1 VLARR
6 RRKRLRPLRATPV
19 DRRTK
24 ADAIDTKVVM
34 AGTAIATGTAVI
46 SAVIATAVGTST
58 RTRQHP
64 VAKGVAM
71 DGVMVIATGRSAMAS
86 AMSANTVSIRTPR
99 AHRRSN
105 RNNSSQRSNS
115 SNNNSSPPHRSLKQH
130 RNLQRPG
137 ATTSAAT
144 AEIAEIAE
152 IAETV
157 GTVGTAVPV
166 VADVVVVA
174 AGDAVAKAPPP
185 MRAQGTMPK
194 LARNLRATR
203 NTALIW
209 PRRVRSNRA

>member
-1 VLARR
+1 
-6 RRKRLRPLRATPV
+6 
-19 DRRTK
+19 
-24 ADAIDTKVVM
+24 M

-64 VAKGVAM
+64 VAMGVAM
-71 DGVMVIATGRSAMAS
+71 DGVMVIATGSSAMAS

-137 ATTSAAT
+137 ATTSAA
-144 AEIAEIAE
+144 IAE

-157 GTVGTAVPV
+157 GTVVTAVPV

>member
-1 VLARR
+1 
-6 RRKRLRPLRATPV
+6 
-19 DRRTK
+19 
-24 ADAIDTKVVM
+24 M

-64 VAKGVAM
+64 VAMGVAM
-71 DGVMVIATGRSAMAS
+71 DGVMVIATGSSAMAS

-115 SNNNSSPPHRSLKQH
+115 SNNSSPPHRSLKQH

-152 IAETV
+152 TV
-157 GTVGTAVPV
+157 GTVVTAVPV